1 MPVPPQI
8 KPIAVD
14 NLVLPEKVILPN
26 GVSLY
31 TIQGAASEVVR
42 LDILLSGGYG
52 VQDYPLQALFTNRM
66 LREGSSRLTATE
78 ISRRL
83 DNCGA
88 WLEMYSSYNCNH
100 ITLYT
105 LHKYLE
111 PMLDVLAS
119 MIKEPLFP
127 QRNLDVVCRNSKSYY
142 KINSRKVDVVAQRH
156 FESQL
161 WGESHPLG
169 YIIQPED
176 YDKITRE
183 KLLDYYS
190 KVYSSCNTTIFVA
203 GKVDEYTVDAV
214 ARRFGNE
221 AWGSL
226 NELPAV
232 SLKEHSS
239 ELGRRNIKIEGALQS
254 AVRIGCMTME
264 SSHPDFMKM
273 RFLTVLFGGFF
284 GSRLMSN
291 IREDKGYTYHIQA
304 ELDAFA
310 NKNAFMISTEA
321 ANEYIEP
328 LIAEVYGE
336 IERLHNEPISKE
348 ELELVRNYTMGELCR
363 EYEGIMAKSEIFINA
378 WLSGEDFD
386 SVNRYLDTVR
396 SVTSDELTET
406 ARNYINASAMSEVVV
421 GA

>member
-1 MPVPPQI
+1 MPQPPLI
-8 KPIAVD
+8 KPITIQ
-14 NLVLPEKVILPN
+14 NLVLPQKVEMPN

-31 TIQGAASEVVR
+31 AIQGAASEVVR

-66 LREGSSRLTATE
+66 LREGCAKFSATE

-83 DNCGA
+83 DSCGA
-88 WLEMYSSYNCNH
+88 WLEMYSSHNCNH

-105 LHKYLE
+105 LHKYLDPLLE
-111 PMLDVLAS
+111 VLSS

-142 KINSRKVDVVAQRH
+142 KINSRKVDIVAQRH
-156 FESQL
+156 FESLL
-161 WGESHPLG
+161 WGKEHPLG
-169 YIIQPED
+169 YIVRAED
-176 YDKITRE
+176 YDAVTRE
-183 KLLDYYS
+183 KLIDYYS
-190 KVYSSCNTTIFVA
+190 KVYSSCNATIFLS
-203 GKVDEYTVDAV
+203 GKVDDYTVDAI
-214 ARRFGNE
+214 AKRFGNE
-221 AWGSL
+221 NWGSL
-226 NELPAV
+226 NKQPFV
-232 SLKEHSS
+232 SMKEHCS
-239 ELGRRNIKIEGALQS
+239 ETGRHNVKIDGTLQS
-254 AVRIGCMTME
+254 AVRIGCMTMD
-264 SSHPDFMKM
+264 SSHRDFMKM
-273 RFLTVLFGGFF
+273 RFLTVLLGGFF

-336 IERLHNEPISKE
+336 IERLRNEPVSSE

-363 EYEGIMAKSEIFINA
+363 EYEGIMAKSEVLINA
-378 WLSGEDFD
+378 WLSGDGFD
-386 SVNRYLDTVR
+386 SVNRYIDTVR
-396 SVTSDELTET
+396 SVTSEELIDI
-406 ARNYINASAMSEVVV
+406 ARNYLDVGAMSEVVV